1 MNVPRRL
8 YLITWLADLSLIL
21 LVFAVSRDLAERDAG
36 LWTMGWVGGGLALV
50 HTISSVLGGR
60 LSDLFPRRTL
70 ILIGTVTK
78 IGCALGLVLFR
89 QNFPLYIGFYWI
101 SSIAAGLIYPSI
113 IAWLSSS
120 NGGDRRP
127 VRDAT
132 RVLMFFCISWNLGV
146 LSGQLLGGVTF
157 VLHPGVPILFAIV
170 AAALNCLLIVSTCG
184 EAVAPP
190 PRALEAPVEDE
201 DVRTL
206 SVAFV
211 RVVWAANVTS
221 AFCVG
226 LVIHLFAD
234 LAVWLNVHSDWHGA
248 MLALMRVVIVLT
260 YVAMHKLAF
269 WHYRFSA
276 NLVAHFSCMGGLLF
290 LCLATT
296 GWGLF
301 AGLLGLGFF
310 MGFTYFA
317 GLYYITS
324 GAHDRRKGLA
334 SGIHEATFG
343 LGMTFGAVAGGFLG
357 VKLGHRAPYA
367 MGMAVVGLS
376 VALQCWI
383 FLRYVAPVSRLV
395 KSRKS
400 VQE

>member
-157 VLHPGVPILFAIV
+157 VLP
-170 AAALNCLLIVSTCG
+170 
-184 EAVAPP
+184 
-190 PRALEAPVEDE
+190 
-201 DVRTL
+201 
-206 SVAFV
+206 
-211 RVVWAANVTS
+211 
-221 AFCVG
+221 
-226 LVIHLFAD
+226 
-234 LAVWLNVHSDWHGA
+234 
-248 MLALMRVVIVLT
+248 
-260 YVAMHKLAF
+260 
-269 WHYRFSA
+269 
-276 NLVAHFSCMGGLLF
+276 
-290 LCLATT
+290 
-296 GWGLF
+296 
-301 AGLLGLGFF
+301 
-310 MGFTYFA
+310 
-317 GLYYITS
+317 
-324 GAHDRRKGLA
+324 
-334 SGIHEATFG
+334 
-343 LGMTFGAVAGGFLG
+343 
-357 VKLGHRAPYA
+357 
-367 MGMAVVGLS
+367 
-376 VALQCWI
+376 
-383 FLRYVAPVSRLV
+383 
-395 KSRKS
+395 
-400 VQE
+400 